1 MSMPGVEPSAPVL
14 QGPSPDVPGVARVPS
29 STVPEPSGARPSPA
43 RPVLVDTDRAL
54 VRLCRSLA
62 GEERYGIDTEFHLE
76 RTYFPHAALIQVS
89 WADQVA
95 LVDPL
100 AVDLAPLAEV
110 FRGPGLAVVHA
121 VDQDLAVLDQ
131 SCAAVP
137 STIFDTQI
145 AAGFLGM
152 STPSLAR
159 LVERMLGVALPKAD
173 RLTDW
178 TRRPLTE
185 DQVIYAAGDVAH
197 LLALHTVMVQQLQA
211 KGRLAWAEAECA
223 AALAIPR
230 RVVVP
235 EQAWWKMRDHR
246 QLRGSARGVAQ
257 EVAAWRERQ
266 AAARDVPRRVVLAD
280 LALSAIAQRPPATRQ
295 QLQEIRG
302 MDARHMNGET
312 AQEILHAVRRG
323 RSLAPG
329 ALRLPPDAREE
340 RASPAVVALAAGV
353 VRQIAEEQDFDT
365 TLLAT
370 RADVADLVAG
380 VPGRLDEGWRRQ
392 LVGDLLKRLL
402 GGELAIAVGPGGA
415 LVLEER
421 SYQAVSPR

>member
-1 MSMPGVEPSAPVL
+1 MSLPGVEPPASAPR
-14 QGPSPDVPGVARVPS
+14 QSPPEVPGVASVAP
-29 STVPEPSGARPSPA
+29 STVPVAVPSGLRASPA
-43 RPVLVDTDRAL
+43 LVDTDEAL
-54 VRLCRSLA
+54 VRLCETLA
-62 GEERYGIDTEFHLE
+62 VQDRYGIDTEFHLE

-100 AVDLAPLAEV
+100 AMDLAPLAEV
-110 FRGPGLAVVHA
+110 LRGPGLAVVHA

-131 SCAAVP
+131 ACAAVP
-137 STIFDTQI
+137 SSIFDTQI

-185 DQVIYAAGDVAH
+185 DQVRYAAGDVAH
-197 LLALHTVMVQQLQA
+197 LLALHSVMAEQLQTR
-211 KGRLAWAEAECA
+211 GRLAWAEAECA
-223 AALAIPR
+223 AALAVPR

-302 MDARHMNGET
+302 MDGRHMPNET
-312 AQEILHAVRRG
+312 AEEILQAVRRG
-323 RSLAPG
+323 RSLAPH
-329 ALRLPPDAREE
+329 ALCLPPDAREE
-340 RASPAVVALAAGV
+340 RANPAVVALAAGV
-353 VRQIAEEQDFDT
+353 VRQIAKEQDFDT

-370 RADVADLVAG
+370 RADLADLAAG
-380 VPGRLDEGWRRQ
+380 VAGRLDEGWRRA
-392 LVGDLLKRLL
+392 LVGDPLKRLL
-402 GGELAIAVGPGGA
+402 GGDLAIAVGPDGG

-421 SYQAVSPR
+421 SYKTVRPG